1 MYVCMYVFS
10 GWWGSET
17 VVIKTSE
24 DTSKMKKREN
34 KDRLLAV

>member
-1 MYVCMYVFS
+1 MYVFS

-24 DTSKMKKREN
+24 DTSKMKKKE
-34 KDRLLAV
+34 KTKTGY